1 MYLDQSTNRTNR
13 PCEEREM
20 EKVRSKGRR
29 IYCDD
34 GENDDNKEND
44 SRMREN
50 YGGMVRV
57 VEEEGMEWG

>member
-1 MYLDQSTNRTNR
+1 
-13 PCEEREM
+13 M